1 LKQEIIVSAKT
12 VDAAVK
18 EGAEKLGVKV
28 EEVTYEVITE
38 PKKGF
43 FGFGEVKA
51 EVKVVYE
58 KSPEKLAIEFLKTLI
73 KDMELNAEITVTNG
87 KGNEKNIAIKGSDAG
102 VLIGHHGDTLD
113 ALQYLVNLVANKKED
128 ENEDRNYTK
137 ISLDIE
143 NYREKRQETLETLAR
158 RMSEKVLKYK
168 KSITLE
174 PMSPYERRIIHS
186 AVQNIQGVSTNS
198 IGNDNNRRVVIFL
211 EK

>member
-1 LKQEIIVSAKT
+1 MK
-12 VDAAVK
+12 
-18 EGAEKLGVKV
+18 
-28 EEVTYEVITE
+28 
-38 PKKGF
+38 
-43 FGFGEVKA
+43 
-51 EVKVVYE
+51 
-58 KSPEKLAIEFLKTLI
+58 KTLLSKGWTLHAPHFHGQVDLPNDYAVTAPRDPHAPGGGDNGYFVCGNGHYH
-73 KDMELNAEITVTNG
+73 KDMELDAEITVTNG

>member
-1 LKQEIIVSAKT
+1 MKTEIIVSAKT
-12 VDAAVK
+12 IDAAVA
-18 EGAEKLGVKV
+18 EGAAKLGVDAKDV
-28 EEVTYEVITE
+28 SYEVITE

-43 FGFGEVKA
+43 FGIGEVKA
-51 EVKVVYE
+51 EVKVIFE
-58 KSPEKLAIEFLKTLI
+58 KSPEKMAVEFLETLI
-73 KDMELNAEITVTNG
+73 ADMELKAQITVTNG
-87 KGNEKNIAIKGSDAG
+87 KGNEKFISINGDDVG

-143 NYREKRQETLETLAR
+143 NYRAQRQETLETLAR

-186 AVQNIQGVSTNS
+186 AVQNIEGVSTNS

>member
-1 LKQEIIVSAKT
+1 MKTEIIVSAKSI
-12 VDAAVK
+12 DAAVA
-18 EGAEKLGVKV
+18 EGAAKLGVDAKDV
-28 EEVTYEVITE
+28 SYEVITE

-43 FGFGEVKA
+43 FGIGEVKA

-58 KSPEKLAIEFLKTLI
+58 KTPEKMAVEFLETLVA
-73 KDMELNAEITVTNG
+73 DMELKAQITVTNG
-87 KGNEKNIAIKGSDAG
+87 KGNEKFISINGDDVG

-143 NYREKRQETLETLAR
+143 NYRAKRQETLETLAK

-186 AVQNIQGVSTNS
+186 AVQNIEGVSTNS

>member
-1 LKQEIIVSAKT
+1 MKTEIIVSAKT
-12 VDAAVK
+12 IDAAVA
-18 EGAEKLGVKV
+18 EGAAKLGVDAKDV
-28 EEVTYEVITE
+28 SYEVITE

-43 FGFGEVKA
+43 FGIGEVKA

-58 KSPEKLAIEFLKTLI
+58 KTPEKMAVEFLETLVA
-73 KDMELNAEITVTNG
+73 DMELKAQITVTNG
-87 KGNEKNIAIKGSDAG
+87 KGNEKFISINGDDVG

-143 NYREKRQETLETLAR
+143 NYRAKRQETLETLAK

-186 AVQNIQGVSTNS
+186 AVQNIEGVSTNS

>member
-1 LKQEIIVSAKT
+1 MKTEIIVSAKT
-12 VDAAVK
+12 IEAAVA
-18 EGAEKLGVKV
+18 EGAAKLGVDAKDV
-28 EEVTYEVITE
+28 SYEVITE

-43 FGFGEVKA
+43 FGIGEVKA
-51 EVKVVYE
+51 EVKVIYE
-58 KSPEKLAIEFLKTLI
+58 KTPEKMAVEFLETLVA
-73 KDMELNAEITVTNG
+73 DMELDAQITVTNG
-87 KGNEKNIAIKGSDAG
+87 KGNEKFISINGKDVG

-143 NYREKRQETLETLAR
+143 NYRAKRQETLETLAK

-186 AVQNIQGVSTNS
+186 AVQNIEGVSTNS

>member
-1 LKQEIIVSAKT
+1 MKQEIIVSAKT

-58 KSPEKLAIEFLKTLI
+58 KSPEKLAVEFLKTLI

-87 KGNEKNIAIKGSDAG
+87 KGNEKNISIKGSDAG